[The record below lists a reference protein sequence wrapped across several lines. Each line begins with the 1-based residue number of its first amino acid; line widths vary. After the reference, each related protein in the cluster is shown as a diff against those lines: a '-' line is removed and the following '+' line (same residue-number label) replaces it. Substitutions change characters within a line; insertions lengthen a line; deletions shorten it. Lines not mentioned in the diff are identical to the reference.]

1 MGARG
6 ELFTTQ
12 IYLDN
17 RSYFFNVKENRT
29 GDVFLQIVES
39 KNRDGVE
46 ADRHQIAIF
55 ADDLQ
60 KFLQGM
66 EKSLSFVEKDR
77 KGIYDDRN
85 GYMLVAVR
93 ETMEKVITEYV
104 ESYFGEGN
112 AKVYIHP
119 YLAEMVY
126 GDEINEDTVK
136 DKVKTTA
143 VLFVPDEICTKAQM
157 DAFSDTYKTDGHDF
171 VCKFRATIIS
181 KTDFDGLTYNNC
193 GDMYDYEHMI
203 YDTDIE

>member
-55 ADDLQ
+55 AEDMQ

-66 EKSLSFVEKDR
+66 DKSLEFIEKDR
-77 KGIYDDRN
+77 KARQK
-85 GYMLVAVR
+85 AAK
-93 ETMEKVITEYV
+93 EKRAAKDAAYAKG
-104 ESYFGEGN
+104 S
-112 AKVYIHP
+112 AAKKVYR
-119 YLAEMVY
+119 
-126 GDEINEDTVK
+126 VK
-136 DKVKTTA
+136 SDKSA
-143 VLFVPDEICTKAQM
+143 TKV
-157 DAFSDTYKTDGHDF
+157 DDGIKRTGRVH
-171 VCKFRATIIS
+171 VVS
-181 KTDFDGLTYNNC
+181 KKPS
-193 GDMYDYEHMI
+193 E
-203 YDTDIE
+203 E